1 MIEIMCN
8 MPRLRPC
15 LLAFVALLTLPSLKP
30 LAALAADGDA
40 VEILVRERAL
50 SPSPSREAYAITRLE
65 GHALEASAPARLDDL
80 LKTVPGASLFRRASS
95 RTAHPTTQGISLR
108 GLGPNG
114 AGRTLVLL
122 DGIPQNDPFG
132 GWIYWSALPAS
143 GLAGV
148 DVIRGG
154 GAGPFGNAALSGTV
168 ALTSRAIHGTGGYAD
183 GRFGSRDTLSL
194 TGAVQVD
201 TGAAEVFAGGHYFD
215 SDGYQTLRADQRG
228 PIDQPLASEAM
239 SGYVGGRIMLDE
251 ITTFTVRAGAFE
263 EERENGTPDTFNNTR
278 GYDLSLRLVREA
290 ADGNGFEIT
299 LYGQDRRFE
308 NQFASVNADR
318 TADSPALNQF
328 RVPSDSLGATA
339 LVRET
344 LSLGGVIEAG
354 ADIRLL
360 DGETNERF
368 FLSDG
373 VFLRE
378 RRAGGEQILAGA
390 FAEYTTAP
398 LAAIRITGGVRLDY
412 LKDRKGGRV
421 ERALDT
427 GATLRDEQFTARD
440 HWVLNGRLGAII
452 DAGEQTRLRAAAY
465 SGFRLPTINELYRP
479 FRVRTDITEANPEL
493 EPERLYGLEAGID
506 VSPDPALTLTATA
519 FANWLNNAVA
529 NVLIT
534 DVAGFNPDLGVFVPG
549 GGSLSQRR
557 NLDRV
562 RAFGLEISLDW
573 RPAPEWSARLD
584 YLLTDA
590 QVARAPDQ
598 PALEGKRPPQTARH
612 QGSLTLGWSP
622 DLPVSATMTLY
633 GATRQFDDSLELRPI
648 GGYVAADLYIGYR
661 IEERLELFA
670 TAENLFDTEIET
682 GNASNGLVSVGR
694 PRLLALGL
702 RTSF

>member
-1 MIEIMCN
+1 M
-8 MPRLRPC
+8 MPPVRSC
-15 LLAFVALLTLPSLKP
+15 LLALATLIPTPSL
-30 LAALAADGDA
+30 AAESSP

-50 SPSPSREAYAITRLE
+50 SPSPSRDAYAITRLE
-65 GHALEASAPARLDDL
+65 GRALEARAPARLDDL

-122 DGIPQNDPFG
+122 DGVPQNDPFG
-132 GWIYWSALPAS
+132 GWIYWSALPAPA
-143 GLAGV
+143 LAGV

-154 GAGPFGNAALSGTV
+154 GAGPFGNAALSGTI
-168 ALTSRAIHGTGGYAD
+168 ALTSRAIAGAGGYAD
-183 GRFGSRDTLSL
+183 ARFGSRDTLSL

-201 TGAAEVFAGGHYFD
+201 AGQAEIFAGGHYFD

-228 PIDQPLASEAM
+228 PIDTPLASEAR
-239 SGYVGGRIMLDE
+239 SGYAGGRIDLDE
-251 ITTFTVRAGAFE
+251 VTTLTVRAGAFK
-263 EERENGTPDTFNNTR
+263 EERENGTPDAFNDTR
-278 GYDLSLRLVREA
+278 AFDLSLRLVRET
-290 ADGNGFEIT
+290 ADGDGFEVT
-299 LYGQDRRFE
+299 LYGQDRRFQ
-308 NQFASVNADR
+308 NQFASVTADR

-328 RVPSDSLGATA
+328 RVPSDAMGATA

-344 LSLGGVIEAG
+344 LAFGGVIEAG
-354 ADIRLL
+354 ADVRLL

-378 RRAGGEQILAGA
+378 RRAGGEQVLAGA
-390 FAEYTTAP
+390 FAEVTTAP
-398 LAAIRITGGVRLDY
+398 LAAVRITGGVRLDY
-412 LKDRKGGRV
+412 LKDRKGERV

-427 GATLRDEQFTARD
+427 GATLRDERFAASD
-440 HWVLNGRLGAII
+440 HWVLNGRLGARY
-452 DAGEQTRLRAAAY
+452 DANEKTQLRAAAY

-479 FRVRTDITEANPEL
+479 FRVRADITEANPEL
-493 EPERLYGLEAGID
+493 APERLYGLEAGID
-506 VSPDPALTLTATA
+506 ISPDPALTLTMTA

-534 DVAGFNPDLGVFVPG
+534 DSPGFNPDLGVFVPG

-562 RAFGLEISLDW
+562 RAFGLEASVDW
-573 RPAPEWSARLD
+573 RPAPEWSIRLD

-590 QVARAPDQ
+590 EVARAPDQ

-633 GATRQFDDSLELRPI
+633 GATRQFDDGLEVRPI
-648 GGYVAADLYIGYR
+648 GGFMAADLYLGYR
-661 IEERLELFA
+661 LDERVELFA

-694 PRLLALGL
+694 PRLLSLGL
-702 RTSF
+702 RTAF